1 MPEPIIPIFAVPAAS
16 ADRPLSG
23 ITILLVEDS
32 RFASEAV
39 RLLCLRSGGRIRRAD
54 CLRTAER
61 HLATYRPTVAIV
73 DLGLPDGSGLELI
86 RRLHAAQ
93 PRLPAILA
101 ISGDDGLEEE
111 ARAAGADGF
120 LAKPCTGLAAFQS
133 AVLGAL
139 RLDRAPLKVASGA
152 DRVAP
157 DILAYRDDLAGISE
171 LLSEAS
177 GPGKIAYAA
186 QFLAGLARTAD
197 DPPLA
202 EAAGALRS
210 GMAGGA
216 PTGALL
222 ARLAG
227 MVEARLHGSA
237 GRAFA

>member
-1 MPEPIIPIFAVPAAS
+1 MPDPIMPPFAVPAAS

-39 RLLCLRSGGRIRRAD
+39 RLLCLRSGARIRRAD

-61 HLATYRPTVAIV
+61 HLATYRPTVALI
-73 DLGLPDGSGLELI
+73 DLGLPDGSGTDLI
-86 RRLHAAQ
+86 RRLHSAQ

-101 ISGDDGLEEE
+101 TSGDDALECD

-120 LAKPCTGLAAFQS
+120 LAKPCTGLAAFQT
-133 AVLGAL
+133 AVLSALKADGA
-139 RLDRAPLKVASGA
+139 APHRVAPG

-157 DILAYRDDLAGISE
+157 DVLAYRDDLAGISE
-171 LLSEAS
+171 LLTEDS
-177 GPGKIAYAA
+177 GPRTLAYAA
-186 QFLAGLARTAD
+186 QFLAGVARTAE

-222 ARLAG
+222 ARVAG
-227 MVEARLHGSA
+227 LVEARLHGSA